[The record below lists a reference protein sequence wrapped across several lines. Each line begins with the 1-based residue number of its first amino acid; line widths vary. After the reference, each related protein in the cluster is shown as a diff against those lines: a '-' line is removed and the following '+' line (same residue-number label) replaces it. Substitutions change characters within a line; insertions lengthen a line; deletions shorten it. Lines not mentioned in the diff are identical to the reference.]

1 MMARERE
8 RERERARERE
18 RRAREREREN
28 ELIIPHAIRCRRLAF
43 QALTFVNLQ
52 RPQVNLFGAGFGL
65 HEPNARG

>member
-1 MMARERE
+1 MMAREE
-8 RERERARERE
+8 RERESERERE
-18 RRAREREREN
+18 RAREREREN